1 MYCQGSLQDKP
12 LSQREHSSL
21 LELTSVHSPE
31 LYVHTADR
39 EGGERG
45 GGKKQAR
52 ERERERASD
61 RGGEEQCN
69 CECVHVLVRHLVLPF
84 PC

>member
-45 GGKKQAR
+45 GGREKASKR
-52 ERERERASD
+52 ERERERE
-61 RGGEEQCN
+61 RVTEGERSN
-69 CECVHVLVRHLVLPF
+69 ATVNVYMYLYVI
-84 PC
+84 